1 MEFYQIKLC
10 HFYFRFVFLVNPYM
24 QTLQT
29 ELSLIYIWSVVHGYL
44 FYNYHLIE
52 WYVHNFI
59 SRSLLTMQWIFKNN
73 FLQASW
79 TLWRGD
85 GCLAF
90 LVSPVI
96 CLCTVSEIRG
106 CYKFLKIYQKI
117 TEFAK
122 KHTLKSLW
130 SNPHS
135 HQNINKIMK
144 YYPTVY
150 STNFM

>member
-1 MEFYQIKLC
+1 M
-10 HFYFRFVFLVNPYM
+10 
-24 QTLQT
+24 
-29 ELSLIYIWSVVHGYL
+29 
-44 FYNYHLIE
+44 
-52 WYVHNFI
+52 
-59 SRSLLTMQWIFKNN
+59 NN
-73 FLQASW
+73 FLQARW

-96 CLCTVSEIRG
+96 CLYTVSEIRG
-106 CYKFLKIYQKI
+106 CYNYKFLKFYQKT

-135 HQNINKIMK
+135 HQNINNDNNENLFQLYIEVIAQGKECR
-144 YYPTVY
+144 
-150 STNFM
+150 STCNFW